1 MRLTDYIKPESI
13 ATDLIAEDKEEVIE
27 ELVEK
32 LSENTDCCDM
42 DKVYQ
47 AVMDREKNGSTG
59 LEKGVAIPHA
69 KCDDIDRLRIVV
81 GISEKGID
89 FDSQDGKLSHIFFL
103 MIAPSSE
110 AGPHVQAI
118 ARIVKMIS
126 IEGVSERL
134 IKAGNAEKLLEIISY
149 VENGG

>member
-1 MRLTDYIKPESI
+1 MKLTDYIKPENI
-13 ATDLIAEDKEEVIE
+13 ETDLIAEDKEEVIE

-32 LSENTDCCDM
+32 LAGNTDCCDM

-47 AVMDREKNGSTG
+47 AVMDREKDGSTG

-69 KCDDIDRLRIVV
+69 KCDDIDRLRIVI

-89 FDSQDGKLSHIFFL
+89 FDSQDGKPSHIFFL

-118 ARIVKMIS
+118 ARIVKMIG
-126 IEGVSERL
+126 IEGVSEKL
-134 IKAGNAEKLLEIISY
+134 IKAGNAEKLLEVISD